1 LGRVGKV
8 QQLATWVNL
17 GKNVPWIAGLA
28 VILASVSSAG
38 WLAARRGTPLRTIIS
53 SSDMQGGLSL
63 GLALVSAGLFFSARS
78 IWEYGLWL
86 AFFLWFA
93 ARMVLALQ
101 SRRRNIAVQAQLP
114 PTASRRNAS
123 DSAAPSRPAARWMAS
138 TEPWLVLA
146 LTPFLMFPNRATP
159 LLVPLL
165 AIPWLGRTLTQGRL
179 TARTAMDGAILVLVL
194 MLPISVWASTDVQNS
209 MPKLYGI
216 ILGMA
221 VFYAIVN
228 HVQRPVRAWWL
239 GLAMALSGVAVSAL
253 ALLGT
258 QWPPSWLAWPEAYE
272 HVPRLIARMT
282 GGPTGGFNA
291 NEVGAALS
299 LYVPFAASLLFL
311 GFFEQRHTVVGG
323 GTEREGVSVARGLGR
338 RLLPVLMAIGLLF
351 MVAMLLLTRSV
362 SAWLGTAAALLLLA
376 SFRRRWLWL
385 GLLLVLLG
393 GALALYHLGTE
404 EILNSILVVGAES
417 TVSLRFDIWRR
428 ALYMVQDF
436 PYTGVGLNAFSPT
449 ANTLYPLLTIPPQRV
464 LQLTHAHN
472 AFLQVAVD
480 VGIPGLIAYLAL
492 LIGFF
497 IAWTTAY
504 SGLEQ
509 GPLRAISVGLLCG
522 MVAYHVYGLTDCIT
536 LGAKPGVVIWAMLG
550 LMAALANL
558 SAAEKKVVVQH
569 LVSGARSGSQ

>member
-1 LGRVGKV
+1 M
-8 QQLATWVNL
+8 QQLATWVSF
-17 GKNVPWIAGLA
+17 GKGVPWIAGLA
-28 VILASVSSAG
+28 VILASLSSAG
-38 WLAARRGTPLRTIIS
+38 WLAARKGTPLRTIIS

-63 GLALVSAGLFFSARS
+63 GLALVSAGLFFTARS

-93 ARMVLALQ
+93 ARTVLALQ
-101 SRRRNIAVQAQLP
+101 SRRRSIAVQPQP
-114 PTASRRNAS
+114 PPNASRRYAS
-123 DSAAPSRPAARWMAS
+123 DSVALLSPATRWLAS
-138 TEPWLVLA
+138 IEPWLVLA
-146 LTPFLMFPNRATP
+146 LTPFLMFPNRVTP

-165 AIPWLGRTLTQGRL
+165 AIPWLGRRFTKGHFTE
-179 TARTAMDGAILVLVL
+179 RTAMDGAILVLVL
-194 MLPISVWASTDVQNS
+194 MLPISVWASRDVQNS
-209 MPKLYGI
+209 MSKLYGI
-216 ILGMA
+216 VLGIA
-221 VFYAIVN
+221 VFYAIAN
-228 HVQRPVRAWWL
+228 HVQRPFRAWWL
-239 GLAMALSGVAVSAL
+239 GLAIALSGLAVSVL

-258 QWPPSWLAWPEAYE
+258 EWPTSWLAWPQAYD

-299 LYVPFAASLLFL
+299 LFVPFTASLLFL

-323 GTEREGVSVARGLGR
+323 GTEWDRASVPWGSGR
-338 RLLPVLMAIGLLF
+338 RLLPVLVALGLLF
-351 MVAMLLLTRSV
+351 MVGILLLTQSR
-362 SAWLGTAAALLLLA
+362 SAWLGTATALLLLS
-376 SFRRRWLWL
+376 SFRGRWVWL
-385 GLLLVLLG
+385 GLVLVLL
-393 GALALYHLGTE
+393 AAAVALYQLGPE
-404 EILNSILVVGAES
+404 EILNSILAVGAES
-417 TVSLRFDIWRR
+417 NVRLRFEIWQR
-428 ALYMVQDF
+428 ALYMIQDF

-449 ANTLYPLLTIPPQRV
+449 ANTLYPFFSIPPQRV

-492 LIGFF
+492 LIGFVT
-497 IAWTTAY
+497 AWATAY
-504 SGLEQ
+504 RGLEQ
-509 GPLRAISVGLLCG
+509 RPLRAISVGLLCG

-558 SAAEKKVVVQH
+558 SAADQAVWRQP